1 MEDTSGQILEYLAG
15 YLYKPGERA
24 LITHGN
30 IEVEIIDYHGDGF
43 YAVRIPNLWANLEGD
58 VIVYPDK
65 DLTPIK

>member
-1 MEDTSGQILEYLAG
+1 MSEQEHEELAERFRYMAEMEG
-15 YLYKPGERA
+15 
-24 LITHGN
+24 
-30 IEVEIIDYHGDGF
+30 HGDGF